1 MKGKKL
7 CSDAIFNINILN
19 CVKLSFPNS
28 RMSQTTLRSEDFL
41 GPIQTLSCNS
51 YFYKTD
57 KVFNKK
63 FILTTA

>member
-19 CVKLSFPNS
+19 CVKLYYYI
-28 RMSQTTLRSEDFL
+28 L
-41 GPIQTLSCNS
+41 I
-51 YFYKTD
+51 D

-63 FILTTA
+63 IILTTA